1 MATLDHISELMTAS
15 SAKVDQ
21 RSSAR
26 TINVDDLATQ
36 IGKLNLASEDSHHRR
51 APEVQSSQEN
61 VLVECAQV
69 CAILVKATACLESDG
84 GSVVSVRCNADFH
97 FLPES
102 ERAKRVNQAIDTLPR
117 YQTLVS
123 QLDSMCG
130 DDAAA
135 TVDPS
140 SRDDDIYRARGKME
154 RALERLRRAAIR
166 VLDAGKVEKLDKA
179 VRTSVTSL
187 LEGIVKVLEAHI
199 QQVSVVYLGFT

>member
-84 GSVVSVRCNADFH
+84 GSVVSVKCNADPLF
-97 FLPES
+97 FT
-102 ERAKRVNQAIDTLPR
+102 RV
-117 YQTLVS
+117 
-123 QLDSMCG
+123 
-130 DDAAA
+130 
-135 TVDPS
+135 
-140 SRDDDIYRARGKME
+140 
-154 RALERLRRAAIR
+154 
-166 VLDAGKVEKLDKA
+166 
-179 VRTSVTSL
+179 
-187 LEGIVKVLEAHI
+187 
-199 QQVSVVYLGFT
+199 